1 MTTAPDEDDAA
12 ERAEFWRL
20 TQAALAK
27 HPDALDEDRCGRW
40 RSGTGSKT
48 TDRTAAPPYRVTIL
62 MVTRSR
68 T

>member
-27 HPDALDEDRCGRW
+27 HPDALDENPVW
-40 RSGTGSKT
+40 EMA
-48 TDRTAAPPYRVTIL
+48 TDRTAAPP
-62 MVTRSR
+62 
-68 T
+68 